1 MADKLKVIRKRDSFY
16 DEKGN
21 LVQKF
26 PSITQAKRHSRLM
39 QSAGRWEVSVDRS
52 EDPKPKPRR
61 DRGDAADRFIAQAIR
76 KEQAERIA
84 KAQEARKKKG
94 PNTLTLAGPLGKLVQ
109 DELKRKE
116 QA

>member
-16 DEKGN
+16 DEKGQ
-21 LVQKF
+21 LIQKF
-26 PSITQAKRHSRLM
+26 PSITQARRHSRLM
-39 QSAGRWEVSVDRS
+39 QSSGRWEVSVDRS
-52 EDPKPKPRR
+52 EDPKPTPRR

-84 KAQEARKKKG
+84 KARAEKKG

-116 QA
+116 RA

>member
-1 MADKLKVIRKRDSFY
+1 MSKEKVIRKREKFY
-16 DEKGN
+16 DEKGKMI
-21 LVQKF
+21 QSF

-39 QSAGRWEVSVDRS
+39 QSSGRWEVSVDRS

-76 KEQAERIA
+76 KEQAEKLA
-84 KAQEARKKKG
+84 KAQMEKKG
-94 PNTLTLAGPLGKLVQ
+94 PNTLTLSGPLGKLVQ
-109 DELKRKE
+109 DEVKRKE